1 MGLLAATIGAMHTLA
16 QLRAGELAGITRLDL
31 CCGLTEL
38 PPEVFDLADSLEV
51 LNLSGNALSNLP
63 DDLPRLHK
71 LKVLFCSGNRFSH
84 VPEVVGSCAALSMV
98 GFKSNRLTELPAAA
112 LPAQLRW
119 LILTD
124 NQLSRLPAELGHRA
138 QLQKLALA
146 GNQLTALPETL
157 GQCQSLAL
165 LRISANRFEHIPPW
179 LLELPELA
187 WLAVGGNPWGAAREA
202 RVLERSQLAD
212 IDWAALRMGELL
224 GQGASGVI
232 HAAHWPAG
240 PAQQRDLAVKV
251 FKGEVTS
258 DGWPHSEWAASLA
271 AGLHPHLI
279 SASARLTGHPQ
290 GAEGLLMPRIG
301 PEFSTLAGPPSLSSC
316 TRDVY
321 PAATR
326 IEAEVLLR
334 MARGV
339 VDAACHL
346 HGRGIT
352 HGDLYAHNLLWNGRG
367 EVWLGDF
374 GAASLLPD
382 RLAVADRQR
391 FERIEV
397 LAFGHLLDEWLSHC
411 PDAAPALRQLQAA
424 CVSPEPAARPLFKDL
439 AAAL

>member
-1 MGLLAATIGAMHTLA
+1 MHTLA
-16 QLRAGELAGITRLDL
+16 QLRSGELAGITRLDL
-31 CCGLTEL
+31 SCGLTEL

-51 LNLSGNALSNLP
+51 LNLSGNALSSLP
-63 DDLPRLHK
+63 DDLARLHK
-71 LKVLFCSGNRFSH
+71 LKVLFCSGNRFTR

-98 GFKSNRLTELPAAA
+98 GFKSNQLSELPAAA
-112 LPAQLRW
+112 LPARLRW

-124 NQLSRLPAELGHRA
+124 NQLSRLPAELGERT

-146 GNQLTALPETL
+146 GNQLSELPESMQ
-157 GQCQSLAL
+157 QCRALAL
-165 LRISANRFEHIPPW
+165 LRMSANRFERIPPW
-179 LLELPELA
+179 LFELPSLA
-187 WLAVGGNPWGAAREA
+187 WLAVGGNAWGAAREA
-202 RVLERSQLAD
+202 SVLEQSALAD
-212 IDWAALRMGELL
+212 IDWAALQMAELL

-240 PAQQRDLAVKV
+240 PQGGRELAVKV

-279 SASARLTGHPQ
+279 AANARLHGHPQ

-301 PEFSTLAGPPSLSSC
+301 AEFSTLAGPPSLSSC

-321 PAATR
+321 PPETR
-326 IEAEVLLR
+326 IEANVLLR

-339 VDAACHL
+339 VDAARHL
-346 HGRGIT
+346 HGRGIS

-382 RLAVADRQR
+382 QLSVADRQR
-391 FERIEV
+391 VERIEV
-397 LAFGHLLDEWLSHC
+397 LAFGHLLEEWLSRC
-411 PDAAPALRQLQAA
+411 PEPAPALIRLQAA
-424 CVSPEPAARPLFKDL
+424 CVQAEPAARPLFADL